1 MEFQNERMVRKF
13 QNIALGDG
21 ISKVIVL
28 DQESFLQDLHG
39 IFRAIKVVLAFN
51 LKNFSESSLSKNILK
66 LE

>member
-1 MEFQNERMVRKF
+1 MEFQNEWMVRKF

-39 IFRAIKVVLAFN
+39 IFWAIKVVLAFN
-51 LKNFSESSLSKNILK
+51 LKYFSECSLTKNILK

>member
-28 DQESFLQDLHG
+28 DQESFL
-39 IFRAIKVVLAFN
+39 
-51 LKNFSESSLSKNILK
+51 
-66 LE
+66 